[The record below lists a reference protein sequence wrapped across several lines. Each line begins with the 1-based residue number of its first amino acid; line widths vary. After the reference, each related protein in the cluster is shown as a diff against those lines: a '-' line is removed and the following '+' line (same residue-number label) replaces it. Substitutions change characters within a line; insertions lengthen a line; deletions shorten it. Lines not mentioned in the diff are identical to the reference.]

1 MADLDDADGINR
13 FTTEITAV
21 IPIEATDLGRFIRG
35 LVSTKTIVCKILP
48 FVITIDITFARP
60 ITNATNAIEARP
72 FANSLPILSKE
83 NCPIIP
89 QRTATTMLTE
99 IISLNVIDVSP
110 VISG

>member
-60 ITNATNAIEARP
+60 ITNATADYNNKC
-72 FANSLPILSKE
+72 NSKKIDFIS
-83 NCPIIP
+83 
-89 QRTATTMLTE
+89 TE
-99 IISLNVIDVSP
+99 V
-110 VISG
+110 